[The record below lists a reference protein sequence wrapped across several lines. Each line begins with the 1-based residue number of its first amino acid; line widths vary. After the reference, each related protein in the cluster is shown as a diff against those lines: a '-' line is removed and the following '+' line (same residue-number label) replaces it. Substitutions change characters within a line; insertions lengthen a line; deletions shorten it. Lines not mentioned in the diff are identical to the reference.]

1 MIIYCNGTLGYNRIS
16 IYFFFFIKFPNYILE
31 KEIVLLR
38 GGGDKGGK
46 KILLKMIQNSNF
58 IP

>member
-1 MIIYCNGTLGYNRIS
+1 MAPWVITELAFI
-16 IYFFFFIKFPNYILE
+16 FFFFKFPNYILE

-38 GGGDKGGK
+38 GGGDK

>member
-1 MIIYCNGTLGYNRIS
+1 MAPWVITELAFI
-16 IYFFFFIKFPNYILE
+16 FFFIKFPNYILE
-31 KEIVLLR
+31 KEIVLLM